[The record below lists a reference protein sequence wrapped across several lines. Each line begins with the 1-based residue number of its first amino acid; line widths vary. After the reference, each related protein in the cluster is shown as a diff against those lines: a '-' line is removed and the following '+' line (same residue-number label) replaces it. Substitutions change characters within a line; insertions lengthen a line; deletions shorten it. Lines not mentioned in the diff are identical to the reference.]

1 MAVIENDV
9 LMKFKDS
16 SGNIN
21 LLYPITKADDVDG
34 LQEAIRNQGVV
45 TEGTGA
51 VYTATVE
58 GITSLSAGV
67 SFVMIPHTV
76 SAHSSPKLNVNGLG
90 EKFIRRRVSGSTT
103 TTYSTKTSDDWLA
116 AGKPIRVMYDG
127 TQWIAD
133 MPVPYA
139 NDIMGAVPIANGG
152 TGATTVAAARNA
164 LGLGNTSGAVP
175 IANGGTGATTATQ
188 ARINLGIETT
198 DGTVISGNANYAE
211 VGEWVDGNPDAED
224 RIGYFVCVDNT
235 TAKMAMRKATEI
247 DDVRGVTITAPAFSG
262 NCSNDK
268 FDSDGNLIAKYSF
281 VAVMGNA
288 SVIDNGT
295 CTVNGRCMPTNDG
308 TAIPSPNSMGYQ
320 VISRIDATHVLIMV
334 EPQADML
341 VRIKNDV
348 TQKANLPKTASGT
361 VIALSD
367 ASDGPLQG
375 LRIYGR
381 TTQDGTPTPEAPVE
395 LVSVGESVS
404 VTMVGKNLF
413 NSSDLNPSGGVS
425 VTISEDGRTITLI
438 GRGQYTGAHTKIPI
452 EAVRGKT
459 VILAAD
465 SAMQTSNIAPGYF
478 IQMTIVTESGVT
490 HYKTISP
497 SSLYN
502 SFDMP
507 EDIRSVSL
515 GFYVNNSNTSLDSDN
530 TVVVTG
536 LRVYL
541 SSNAAWEPYITPQTL
556 TISTPN
562 GLPGIPVDSGGNYTD
577 ANGQQWICDEVDL
590 ARGVYVQRIQ
600 SITLTGS
607 EAIRQ
612 FATVTG
618 AFQLDVLGGVHTL
631 GYEEVPKYIMCNYY
645 QARARKSIAEK
656 TEIGVGIV
664 NKNGLIIYD
673 DTLSTATMLK
683 DKLAELY
690 DAGNP
695 VKVLVILETPVETPI
710 PEDELA
716 AYAALHTN
724 WPNTTVYNDA
734 GAHMDVGYYP
744 PDATMRQED
753 IRAYV
758 DGKRFTV
765 SATITTG
772 WTGDSAPYYN
782 TVEVPGI
789 LAVDTPHITPV
800 HTNTDTVMAEKEA
813 WGMVT
818 YAVSGDGSI
827 TFVCY
832 EDKPAT
838 AIPIQIEVMR

>member
-116 AGKPIRVMYDG
+116 SGKPIRVMYDG

-367 ASDGPLQG
+367 ASDGPLQD

-395 LVSVGESVS
+395 LVSVGDGGSVE
-404 VTMVGKNLF
+404 VTICGKNLYDASLYPLVD
-413 NSSDLNPSGGVS
+413 NMAISSSDGTVYATSSKKWCATLEYIPVPKS
-425 VTISEDGRTITLI
+425 LI
-438 GRGQYTGAHTKIPI
+438 GKSI
-452 EAVRGKT
+452 VKS
-459 VILAAD
+459 D
-465 SAMQTSNIAPGYF
+465 SATVCFYDNDKIFLRSFATGTYPF
-478 IQMTIVTESGVT
+478 IVPE
-490 HYKTISP
+490 
-497 SSLYN
+497 N
-502 SFDMP
+502 SAYYRFDMLA
-507 EDIRSVSL
+507 E
-515 GFYVNNSNTSLDSDN
+515 NKNTAQIALES
-530 TVVVTG
+530 TQTG
-536 LRVYL
+536 Y
-541 SSNAAWEPYITPQTL
+541 EPYTAQTL
-556 TISTPN
+556 PISTPN
-562 GLPGIPVDSGGNYTD
+562 GLPGIPVTSGGNYTD
-577 ANGQQWICDEVDL
+577 ADGQQWICDEVDF

-607 EAIRQ
+607 EVIKQ
-612 FATVTG
+612 FSNVTG
-618 AFQLDVLGGVHTL
+618 AFQLDVLGGVHIPD
-631 GYEEVPKYIMCNYY
+631 YVKVPTNIMCNYY
-645 QARARKSIAEK
+645 QPRARKSLAEK
-656 TEIGVGIV
+656 TEIGVGIAS
-664 NKNGLIIYD
+664 KNWLIIYD

-695 VKVLVILETPVETPI
+695 VKVLVILGTPVETPI

-724 WPNTTVYNDA
+724 RPNTTVYNDA
-734 GAHMDVGYYP
+734 GAYMEVGYYP